1 MRKRQWRRRT
11 RLLHTS
17 THANLNRTAGF
28 VSCSYIR
35 DADFVSLR
43 QLIRDDVTVL
53 YHLPCLVFASEQ
65 TWMMI
70 YATALFVNK
79 ICAWS
84 YQTYVLLIFNCSALW
99 SWVLLVFL
107 CDVELTC
114 LRFERKFF
122 CGRMQLYTFG
132 FASLLLCCADMYRI
146 SLWWSKF
153 RKSHL
158 VSPRLWCIFNAI
170 FLSGLLTWHDILFG
184 FMTWHD
190 ISSYVHACF
199 HFIHSQINPCV
210 TPFRSR
216 ILKMTINK

>member
-122 CGRMQLYTFG
+122 VDVCN
-132 FASLLLCCADMYRI
+132 CI
-146 SLWWSKF
+146 
-153 RKSHL
+153 HL
-158 VSPRLWCIFNAI
+158 V
-170 FLSGLLTWHDILFG
+170 LLVYYFVVLICTEFHCG
-184 FMTWHD
+184 EA
-190 ISSYVHACF
+190 SSAKV
-199 HFIHSQINPCV
+199 I
-210 TPFRSR
+210 
-216 ILKMTINK
+216 